1 MPSITLRASLLEKN
15 LDRDYTITVQKGLF
29 NLWVV
34 NIFYGKWG
42 ASCCRLQYSFETQE
56 EGKKFIKKTLQKRL
70 NSHKRIGCNYQ
81 PVQTNGSTQDL
92 KPWFDQAQFQNKGDF
107 NGQK

>member
-1 MPSITLRASLLEKN
+1 MENGGLPVVGFNTASKHKKRE
-15 LDRDYTITVQKGLF
+15 
-29 NLWVV
+29 
-34 NIFYGKWG
+34 
-42 ASCCRLQYSFETQE
+42 
-56 EGKKFIKKTLQKRL
+56 KKFIKKTLQKRL

-92 KPWFDQAQFQNKGDF
+92 KLWFDRAQFQNKGDF